1 MKKIF
6 KAYVIS
12 KTQNGHRLY
21 MGDINDYTG
30 CWQSDILT
38 AYFFKDKDAAIEKMN
53 RDMENWKPYYDQY
66 SKTSVTWEVLEIDMK
81 VNKVE

>member
-6 KAYVIS
+6 KVYVIS
-12 KTQNGHRLY
+12 KVQNGCRLY

-30 CWQSDILT
+30 CWKSDILT

-53 RDMENWKPYYDQY
+53 SDIENWNPYYNQY
-66 SKTSVTWEVLEIDMK
+66 KIRAVWEVLEIDMK
-81 VNKVE
+81 VNRV